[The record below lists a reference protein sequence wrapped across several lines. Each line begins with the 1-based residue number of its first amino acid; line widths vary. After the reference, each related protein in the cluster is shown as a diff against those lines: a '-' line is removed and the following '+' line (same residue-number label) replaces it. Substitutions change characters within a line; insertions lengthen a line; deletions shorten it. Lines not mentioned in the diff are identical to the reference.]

1 MYHNNK
7 QGWNRLETEL
17 TIVVPTYN
25 ERDNI
30 KPMLDAL
37 NASLQDLLWEIVFVD
52 DDSSDKTA
60 ELVREIAKKDARV
73 RCIQRINRRG
83 LSSACIEGI
92 LSSASPYIAV
102 IDADMQHDES
112 LLPAMLNTLK
122 TGNLDL
128 VIGSRYITGGG
139 TGQLSKHRVWVSR
152 TATLLSGL
160 ALRQQVHDPMSGY
173 FMLRRSFF
181 EKVMRKLSG
190 KGFKILLDILVTAGP
205 SVKFRELP
213 YVMRQRTQGESKLSF
228 IVIWEFITLVVYKL
242 IGRILPAR
250 FISFAT
256 VGFSGIFVHL
266 CALWFFYRFLD
277 IEFIYAQASAT
288 LIAMTSNYI
297 LNNYFT
303 YPDRKLKGV
312 AFVRGL
318 LSFYLAC
325 TLGAII
331 NVAVADL
338 LFGKSF
344 PWWLAGTLGAVAGAV
359 WNYAATATF
368 TWRIN
373 GDKSR

>member
-1 MYHNNK
+1 M
-7 QGWNRLETEL
+7 GTEL

-37 NASLQDLLWEIVFVD
+37 NASLQGLLWEVVFVD
-52 DDSSDKTA
+52 DDSSDHTA
-60 ELVREIAKKDARV
+60 ELVREIARKDSRV

-92 LSSASPYIAV
+92 LSSVSPYIAV
-102 IDADMQHDES
+102 MDADMQHDES
-112 LLPAMLNTLK
+112 QLPDMLAALK
-122 TGNLDL
+122 AGNLDL
-128 VIGSRYITGGG
+128 VIGSRYMTGGS

-152 TATLLSGL
+152 AATLLSGL
-160 ALRQQVHDPMSGY
+160 VLRQQVNDPMSGY
-173 FMLRRSFF
+173 FILRRSFF
-181 EKVMRKLSG
+181 EKVMRRLSG

-205 SVKFRELP
+205 SVTFRELP
-213 YVMRQRTQGESKLSF
+213 YVMRQRTQGESKLSI
-228 IVIWEFITLVVYKL
+228 IVIWEFITLIAYKL
-242 IGRILPAR
+242 MGRMLPAR

-256 VGFSGIFVHL
+256 VGLSGIFVHL
-266 CALWFFYRFLD
+266 CALWFFHRFLD

-297 LNNYFT
+297 LNNHFT
-303 YPDRKLKGV
+303 YPDRKHQGA

-338 LFGKSF
+338 LFGRSF
-344 PWWLAGTLGAVAGAV
+344 PWWLAGTLGAVSGAV
-359 WNYAATATF
+359 WNYATTATF

-373 GDKSR
+373 RDRAK

>member
-1 MYHNNK
+1 
-7 QGWNRLETEL
+7 LETEL

>member
-1 MYHNNK
+1 M
-7 QGWNRLETEL
+7 ETEL

-30 KPMLDAL
+30 RPMLDAL
-37 NASLQDLLWEIVFVD
+37 NASLQGLLWEIVFVD
-52 DDSSDKTA
+52 DDSPDQTA
-60 ELVREIAKKDARV
+60 DLVRETAKKDARI

-92 LSSASPYIAV
+92 LSSVSPYIAV
-102 IDADMQHDES
+102 MDADMQHDES
-112 LLPAMLNTLK
+112 LLPVMLSMLK
-122 TGNLDL
+122 TDNLDL
-128 VIGSRYITGGG
+128 VIGSRYMTGGS

-152 TATLLSGL
+152 AATLLSGL
-160 ALRQQVHDPMSGY
+160 VLRQTVQDPMSGY
-173 FMLRRSFF
+173 FMLRQSFF
-181 EKVMRKLSG
+181 KKVMRKLSG

-205 SVKFRELP
+205 SVTFRELP
-213 YVMRQRTQGESKLSF
+213 YVMRQRTQGESKLSI

-266 CALWFFYRFLD
+266 CALWFFHRFLD

-288 LIAMTSNYI
+288 LVAMTSNYI
-297 LNNYFT
+297 LNNHFT
-303 YPDRKLKGV
+303 YPDRKHHGV
-312 AFVRGL
+312 AFIRGL

-338 LFGKSF
+338 LFDRSF
-344 PWWLAGTLGAVAGAV
+344 PWWLAGTLGAIAGAV
-359 WNYAATATF
+359 WNYATTATF
-368 TWRIN
+368 TWRLN
-373 GDKSR
+373 GDKSK